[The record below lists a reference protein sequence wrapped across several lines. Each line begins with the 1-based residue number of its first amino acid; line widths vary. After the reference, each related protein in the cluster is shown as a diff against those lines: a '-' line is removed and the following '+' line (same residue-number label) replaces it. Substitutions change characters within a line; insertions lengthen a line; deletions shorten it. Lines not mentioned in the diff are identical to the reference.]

1 MTPAPAA
8 PAQTDIDASLL
19 TQSASLASLRRVRGS
34 GLVLAACLLAF
45 FTAPLWWPIDPAAV
59 VAVPLQAPNLGQ
71 PFGSD
76 AEGRDLLARLLAGGR
91 LAAIVGL
98 GTAVLAVGVGAA
110 LGTLAGWRGG
120 LVDALLCR
128 VADVAAAFPGV
139 LLALLILFV
148 AESPSAATVIV
159 SLAATG
165 WASSFRLV
173 RGLVLALRR
182 REDLLAV
189 ALYGTSTPRLLALH
203 VAPEIAGPLAVQA
216 TFTSASAVLGE
227 ASLSFLGFGPPSG
240 ASWGALLEDGVLLAL
255 GSPWLLLLPAGALC
269 VWQAGLLTLADGLRD
284 WLDPRNDADLG
295 AVTLAKNNRAGPDG
309 ASVRLVGVGG
319 SASGASV
326 PPPQERRRP

>member
-1 MTPAPAA
+1 MTPAPTWQPDANATASDPTLLA
-8 PAQTDIDASLL
+8 P
-19 TQSASLASLRRVRGS
+19 LRTVRRSGS
-34 GLVLAACLLAF
+34 VLAACLLAF
-45 FTAPLWWPIDPAAV
+45 FSAPLWWPVDPAAA
-59 VAVPLQAPNLGQ
+59 VAVPLLSPGWAH

-91 LAAIVGL
+91 LAAVVGL
-98 GTAVLAVGVGAA
+98 GTALLAVGAGAL

-120 LVDALLCR
+120 LVDVLLSR
-128 VADVAAAFPGV
+128 SADVASAFPGV
-139 LLALLILFV
+139 LLALLVLFV
-148 AESPSAATVIV
+148 AEQPSAATVIV

-203 VAPEIAGPLAVQA
+203 VAPEVAGPLAVQA

-255 GSPWLLLLPAGALC
+255 GSPWLLLLPAAALC

-284 WLDPRNDADLG
+284 WLDPRNVAERG
-295 AVTLAKNNRAGPDG
+295 AEAMGQGSD
-309 ASVRLVGVGG
+309 VG
-319 SASGASV
+319 SMNASGVVAGVASGHRGTSA
-326 PPPQERRRP
+326 PASDDQRGP